1 MKFIIVVFV
10 FTLIVWVYGDFF
22 HKKRLNSAVNST
34 NKIKNCGYFL
44 GTESTKA
51 RFPQE
56 YFVIQNTK
64 NEKDTFNLDP
74 KFDIHLNI
82 KQSKE
87 IKQGSKV
94 CYEYTYVNTY
104 MDTIKILTSI
114 EKVNKFPII

>member
-10 FTLIVWVYGDFF
+10 FTLIIWVYGDFS

-34 NKIKNCGYFL
+34 NKIKKCGHFL
-44 GTESTKA
+44 GIESTKA
-51 RFPQE
+51 RFHQE

-74 KFDIHLNI
+74 KFDVHLNI

-94 CYEYTYVNTY
+94 CYELMCAEKTGGFNLVN
-104 MDTIKILTSI
+104 
-114 EKVNKFPII
+114 

>member
-10 FTLIVWVYGDFF
+10 FTLIIWVYGDFS

-34 NKIKNCGYFL
+34 NKIKDCGYFL
-44 GTESTKA
+44 GIESTKA

-74 KFDIHLNI
+74 KFDVHLNI

-104 MDTIKILTSI
+104 MDAIKILTSI
-114 EKVNKFPII
+114 EKVNTFPII